1 MTLKLLLLQA
11 RRAEDPAR
19 YEERVSFAKRLRVP
33 LHAIAPHDL
42 LQGPPSLEEVRAHKA
57 VLVGGSGEFDVSKR
71 NLPHFDATLQRLR
84 EITDLGLPMF
94 ASCFGFQLMVQALG
108 GNIVNDPETTEIGTF
123 PIYLTEE
130 AKRDEL
136 FGILPDE
143 FLAQLG
149 HKERA
154 DVMPSGVITLA
165 YSDKVAH
172 EALRIPGKPIWAT
185 QFHPELDLEDHL
197 VRFRRYLHIYA
208 HLFSE
213 EEIQEMLDSFKPS
226 PETEKLLPR
235 FMEIVCAPYDI
246 PCDQP
251 DFWARPQEAM
261 ETQPQS

>member
-19 YEERVSFAKRLRVP
+19 HEERVSFAKRLRVP
-33 LHAIAPHDL
+33 LDAIVPYDL
-42 LQGPPSLEEVRAHKA
+42 LQGPPSLEKVRAHKA
-57 VLVGGSGEFDVSKR
+57 VLVGGSGEFDVSKW
-71 NLPHFDATLQRLR
+71 NLPHQDATLQRLR
-84 EITDLGLPMF
+84 EIVDLGLPMF

-108 GNIVNDPETTEIGTF
+108 GNIINDPDTTEIGTF
-123 PIYLTEE
+123 PIYLTEA
-130 AKRDEL
+130 AKNDEL

-143 FLAQLG
+143 FMAQLG

-154 DVMPSGVITLA
+154 EVMPPGVITLA
-165 YSDKVAH
+165 YSDKVAY
-172 EALRIPGKPIWAT
+172 EAMRIPGKPIWAT

-208 HLFSE
+208 HLFTE
-213 EEIQEMLDSFKPS
+213 EQIQEMLDSFQPS

-246 PCDQP
+246 PCHQP
-251 DFWARPQEAM
+251 DFWARVPDAAE
-261 ETQPQS
+261 PQS